1 MNISKIKSRMKDWLI
16 VKMIPVWMSWV
27 KEIRLWR
34 LSLLILTC
42 VMFAACTKDMPTPL
56 GHDFEIDTRLDIDNN
71 GYYHLEL
78 GQDWQ
83 TLHRLSGQ
91 VSAVENEYELTKVYW
106 SSSHYWL
113 IGDTLGYVVHQ
124 NWTLN
129 DGGYLYMN
137 NDTSYVDWFD
147 NHIVRTINETCYS
160 TMDGEINIM
169 FAPVQ
174 SMKGDTITITGVAHF
189 ADGIISEQRRVEIII
204 E

>member
-1 MNISKIKSRMKDWLI
+1 M
-16 VKMIPVWMSWV
+16 
-27 KEIRLWR
+27 R
-34 LSLLILTC
+34 LSLLILFC
-42 VMFAACTKDMPTPL
+42 VVFASCEKEQIVL
-56 GHDFEIDTRLDIDNN
+56 GHDFEIDARLGVVDIN

-83 TLHRLSGQ
+83 TLHRISGQ
-91 VSAVENEYELTKVYW
+91 VSEVENEYELTKVYW
-106 SSSHYWL
+106 ESSHYWL
-113 IGDTLGYVVHQ
+113 VGDTLGYVVHQ

-129 DGGYLYMN
+129 DNGYLYMN

-147 NHIVRTINETCYS
+147 DHIVPTINETCYS

-174 SMKGDTITITGVAHF
+174 SMRGDTIAITGVAHF
-189 ADGIISEQRRVEIII
+189 ADGIISKEKSIEIII

>member
-1 MNISKIKSRMKDWLI
+1 MKDWLI
-16 VKMIPVWMSWV
+16 IKMIPVWMSWV

-34 LSLLILTC
+34 LSLLILFC
-42 VMFAACTKDMPTPL
+42 VTFVSCEKEMPTPL
-56 GHDFEIDTRLDIDNN
+56 GHDFEIDARLDIDNN

-83 TLHRLSGQ
+83 TLHRISGQ
-91 VSAVENEYELTKVYW
+91 VSEVKNEYELTKVYW
-106 SSSHYWL
+106 ESSHYWL

-129 DGGYLYMN
+129 DNGYLYMN

-174 SMKGDTITITGVAHF
+174 SMRGDTITVTGVAHF
-189 ADGIISEQRRVEIII
+189 ADGVISDMKELNIVID
-204 E
+204 

>member
-1 MNISKIKSRMKDWLI
+1 MRDWLI
-16 VKMIPVWMSWV
+16 IKMIPVWMSWV
-27 KEIRLWR
+27 KEVRLWR
-34 LSLLILTC
+34 LSLLILFC
-42 VMFAACTKDMPTPL
+42 VTFASCTKEMPTPL
-56 GHDFEIDTRLDIDNN
+56 GHDFEIDARLDIDNN
-71 GYYHLEL
+71 GYYHLQL

-83 TLHRLSGQ
+83 TLHRISGQ
-91 VSAVENEYELTKVYW
+91 VSEVENEYELTKVYW
-106 SSSHYWL
+106 ESSHYWL

-147 NHIVRTINETCYS
+147 DHIVRTINETCYS

-174 SMKGDTITITGVAHF
+174 SMEGDTITITGVAHF
-189 ADGIISEQRRVEIII
+189 ADGIISEQRRIDIILD
-204 E
+204 

>member
-1 MNISKIKSRMKDWLI
+1 MKDWLI

-42 VMFAACTKDMPTPL
+42 VMFAACTKEDMPTPL

-91 VSAVENEYELTKVYW
+91 VSAVENEFELTKVYW

-137 NDTSYVDWFD
+137 NDTSYVTWFD
-147 NHIVRTINETCYS
+147 DHIVRTINETCYS

-174 SMKGDTITITGVAHF
+174 SMEGDTITITGVAHF
-189 ADGIISEQRRVEIII
+189 ADGIISEQRRIDIII

>member
-1 MNISKIKSRMKDWLI
+1 MERILEVYRRGKNKGSRVYRKFRSIIIMKN
-16 VKMIPVWMSWV
+16 
-27 KEIRLWR
+27 
-34 LSLLILTC
+34 LSLLILFC
-42 VMFAACTKDMPTPL
+42 VMFASCEKEEQLVL
-56 GHDFEIDTRLDIDNN
+56 GHDFEVDARLGDVDEN

-83 TLHRLSGQ
+83 TLHRISGQ
-91 VSAVENEYELTKVYW
+91 VSEVENEYELTKVRW
-106 SSSHYWL
+106 ESSHYWL
-113 IGDTLGYVVHQ
+113 IGDTLGYIVHQ

-137 NDTSYVDWFD
+137 NDTSYVTWF
-147 NHIVRTINETCYS
+147 NGAEVRTINETCYS

-174 SMKGDTITITGVAHF
+174 TMEGDTITISGQATF
-189 ADGIISEQRRVEIII
+189 ADGYISQPKKIEVII

>member
-1 MNISKIKSRMKDWLI
+1 M
-16 VKMIPVWMSWV
+16 
-27 KEIRLWR
+27 R
-34 LSLLILTC
+34 LSLLILFC
-42 VMFAACTKDMPTPL
+42 VMFASCEKEEQLVL
-56 GHDFEIDTRLDIDNN
+56 GHDFEVDARLGDVDEN

-83 TLHRLSGQ
+83 TLHRISGQ
-91 VSAVENEYELTKVYW
+91 VSEVDHEWALTKVYW
-106 SSSHYWL
+106 ESSHYWL

-124 NWTLN
+124 NNTLN
-129 DGGYLYMN
+129 DNGYLYLN

-147 NHIVRTINETCYS
+147 DHIVPTINETCYS

-174 SMKGDTITITGVAHF
+174 SMEGDTITITGIAHF
-189 ADGIISEQRRVEIII
+189 ADGIISEQRSIEIII

>member
-1 MNISKIKSRMKDWLI
+1 MRDWLI
-16 VKMIPVWMSWV
+16 IKMIPVWMSWV
-27 KEIRLWR
+27 KEVRLWR
-34 LSLLILTC
+34 LSLLILFC
-42 VMFAACTKDMPTPL
+42 VTFASCEKEMPTPL
-56 GHDFEIDTRLDIDNN
+56 GHDFEIDVRLDIDNN
-71 GYYHLEL
+71 GYYHLQL

-83 TLHRLSGQ
+83 TLHRISGQ
-91 VSAVENEYELTKVYW
+91 VSEVENEYELTKVYW
-106 SSSHYWL
+106 ESSHYWL

-147 NHIVRTINETCYS
+147 DHIVRTINETCYS

-174 SMKGDTITITGVAHF
+174 SMDGDTITITGVAHF
-189 ADGIISEQRRVEIII
+189 ADGIISEQRRIDIILD
-204 E
+204 